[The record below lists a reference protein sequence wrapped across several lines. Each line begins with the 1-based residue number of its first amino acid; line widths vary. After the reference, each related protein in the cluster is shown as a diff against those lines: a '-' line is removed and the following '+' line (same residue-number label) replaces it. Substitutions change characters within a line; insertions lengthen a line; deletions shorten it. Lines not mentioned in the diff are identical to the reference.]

1 MTQNE
6 ALEKIKKYC
15 AYQERCQTEV
25 RTKLLEFKLTV
36 ENIENIICCL
46 IEENFINEERFS
58 RSFVRGKF
66 RQKKWGRIKIRQSLQ
81 YKNIS
86 EYCIRKGFEE
96 IDEEEY
102 LKTLESILKKK
113 EGLLNEE
120 NEFIRQQK
128 LAKYAISRGFENNL
142 VWNHLTT

>member
-66 RQKKWGRIKIRQSLQ
+66 RQKKWGKIKIRQSLQ

>member
-1 MTQNE
+1 MTHNE

>member
-1 MTQNE
+1 MTHNE

-15 AYQERCQTEV
+15 TYQERCQTEV
-25 RTKLLEFKLTV
+25 RTKLLEFKLTAK
-36 ENIENIICCL
+36 NIENIICCL
-46 IEENFINEERFS
+46 IEEDFINEERFS

-66 RQKKWGRIKIRQSLQ
+66 RQKKWGKIKIRQSLQ

-128 LAKYAISRGFENNL
+128 LAKYAVSRGFENNL

>member
-1 MTQNE
+1 MTHNE

-128 LAKYAISRGFENNL
+128 LAKYAVSRGFENNL

>member
-46 IEENFINEERFS
+46 IEEDFINEERFS
-58 RSFVRGKF
+58 RSFVRGKL
-66 RQKKWGRIKIRQSLQ
+66 RQKKWGKIKIRQSLQ

>member
-46 IEENFINEERFS
+46 IEENFIDEERFS

>member
-46 IEENFINEERFS
+46 IEEDFINEERFS

-66 RQKKWGRIKIRQSLQ
+66 RQKKWGKIKIRQSLQ